1 MADNVGAIYYTVE
14 AETGELI
21 EALKSVNQSLNKL
34 NEKFDDTDK
43 HAKRLDSTM
52 TGLARAI
59 KAVIAASALRE
70 MAGMVQK
77 YQEMAERVRMA
88 TDSQAEFE
96 MVQRRLLDT
105 ANGTYR
111 SLEEAQELYIRTA
124 DSLRSMG
131 YSTEQALDVTDSMSY
146 AFVKNATSADRAEAA
161 ISQFSKSMNTGK
173 VSADQWETI
182 SSAIPTVINDIAKA
196 SGKTGAEIRKLG
208 AEGKLTAAQLS
219 EGLRKSLDENAKAAA
234 GMASNLTD
242 AGVRARTAITAV
254 LVAME
259 ERSGALQAFTDGIIK
274 AADAVLG
281 LAGDGE
287 AMAAIMDG
295 LTTAGMALSAVIAG
309 RLIGAFLGFAAAQV
323 RAATTMGVATVAA
336 NGLRTAMA
344 FLGGPAGVIL
354 LAATAIYTFA
364 KSSAD
369 AKPSVDLLS
378 ESISDLGDATLKLR
392 RVQIQDKLAELE
404 GAGGA
409 AMATGASVEYL
420 KKQLAQFPNSA
431 KAEEW
436 TRRIVE
442 QEAAAEAAGAE
453 LAQYRARLKEV
464 DDALALRATPK
475 PKQAGGAPDPNA
487 PSAKDTDALKK
498 QIDALWEQADVLGM
512 TATETALYKLQLAG
526 ATDEQL
532 RSAASALALI
542 DANEKLAES
551 EEELNKQKEKFGSD
565 PDRYIRG
572 DSGPLSGGAFDTQS
586 ARYAAEADAERQRYA
601 DQLTRLQEARRLQ
614 IQTKQE
620 YDALEEQM
628 AAEHQSRMNQIAVA
642 GATST
647 LNNAANMFGSMAELY
662 KSAEGE
668 QSRSYQNMFALSK
681 VFAIASAGM
690 NLSLA
695 MAQALADPSAVTLPQ
710 KLANYAAVGSAGAGL
725 AAQIGSAAFAGRQ
738 YGGPVAAGSMYR
750 INETGAPEVFNA
762 ANGRQYMLPNQRGE
776 VVSNAEASRQTMPNI
791 QVINNGPPVSVRQ
804 ELSGN
809 QIKLIL
815 DLAEDRMAGSIT
827 RDGKVGKAAQRAFGL
842 GRAAK

>member
-1 MADNVGAIYYTVE
+1 MAENVGSIYYTVE

-77 YQEMAERVRMA
+77 YQEMAERVQMA

-96 MVQRRLLDT
+96 MVQRRLMAT

-182 SSAIPTVINDIAKA
+182 SSAIPSVINDIAKA

-259 ERSGALQAFTDGIIK
+259 ERSGALQAFTDGIIR
-274 AADAVLG
+274 AADAVLS

-287 AMAAIMDG
+287 AMTAIMDG

-309 RLIGAFLGFAAAQV
+309 RLIGAFLGFAAAQM

-354 LAATAIYTFA
+354 LAATALFTFG
-364 KSSAD
+364 KNSAD
-369 AKPSVDLLS
+369 AASKIKSLNTEVKDLTKAQVDLEKVLLPKQI
-378 ESISDLGDATLKLR
+378 EEARKKYEDMAKGVRDMADARGVKHLEKHNEQLAYR
-392 RVQIQDKLAELE
+392 RVRA
-404 GAGGA
+404 
-409 AMATGASVEYL
+409 
-420 KKQLAQFPNSA
+420 
-431 KAEEW
+431 
-436 TRRIVE
+436 
-442 QEAAAEAAGAE
+442 EAAADA
-453 LAQYRARLKEV
+453 LKELI
-464 DDALALRATPK
+464 DRQEQLNNWK
-475 PKQAGGAPDPNA
+475 PAASSAPTLTTPDPNA
-487 PSAKDTDALKK
+487 PSAKDTDALKR
-498 QIDALWEQADVLGM
+498 QINALWEQADVLGM
-512 TATETALYKLQLAG
+512 TATEAALYKMQLAG

-542 DANEKLAES
+542 EANERLLQS
-551 EEELNKQKEKFGSD
+551 EEDLQESRERINAAGGAD
-565 PDRYIRG
+565 AYI
-572 DSGPLSGGAFDTQS
+572 SGGTQPLSGGMFDQQS
-586 ARYAAEADAERQRYA
+586 ARYEAERKAEEQRYQEQLKRLADVQAAEQQHTLAKE
-601 DQLTRLQEARRLQ
+601 QLYQQ
-614 IQTKQE
+614 HI
-620 YDALEEQM
+620 D
-628 AAEHQSRMNQIAVA
+628 RMNQIDQARADLMIQTA
-642 GATST
+642 GGAFGQMSSDLMAFATVYGAE
-647 LNNAANMFGSMAELY
+647 NRKMFEMAKAA
-662 KSAEGE
+662 
-668 QSRSYQNMFALSK
+668 
-681 VFAIASAGM
+681 AIASTLAETYVGAQRAF
-690 NLSLA
+690 SA
-695 MAQALADPSAVTLPQ
+695 MAGIPVVGPALGAA
-710 KLANYAAVGSAGAGL
+710 AAGAAVLGGMARV
-725 AAQIGSAAFAGRQ
+725 AQIRSQSIPGRQ
-738 YGGPVAAGSMYR
+738 YGGPVAAGGMYR

-776 VVSNAEASRQTMPNI
+776 VVSNAESSRQSMPNI

-804 ELSGN
+804 EVSGD

-842 GRAAK
+842 GRAGR

>member
-1 MADNVGAIYYTVE
+1 MGENVGTIYYTVE
-14 AETGELI
+14 AETAALLNAEKAVSKSMGNMAGEMTK
-21 EALKSVNQSLNKL
+21 ADKAADQLN
-34 NEKFDDTDK
+34 
-43 HAKRLDSTM
+43 ATM
-52 TGLARAI
+52 TGLSRAI
-59 KAVIAASALRE
+59 KAVIAAAALRE

-77 YQEMAERVRMA
+77 YQEMAERVQMA
-88 TDSQAEFE
+88 TSSQAEYE
-96 MVQRRLLDT
+96 MVQQRLLAT

-161 ISQFSKSMNTGK
+161 ISQFSKAMNTGK

-182 SSAIPTVINDIAKA
+182 SSAIPSVINDIAKA
-196 SGKTGAEIRKLG
+196 TGKTGAEIRKLG

-219 EGLRKSLDENAKAAA
+219 EGLRKSLEENEKAAA
-234 GMASNLTD
+234 AMANNLTD

-259 ERSGALQAFTDGIIK
+259 ERSGALQAFTNGIIK
-274 AADAVLG
+274 ASEAVLS

-287 AMAAIMDG
+287 AMEAIMDG
-295 LTTAGMALSAVIAG
+295 MTMAGTALASLIAG
-309 RLIGAFLGFAAAQV
+309 RLIAGFLGLAVAQV
-323 RAATTMGVATVAA
+323 RSASAMGVAAFAA
-336 NGLRTAMA
+336 NKLRTAMA
-344 FLGGPAGVIL
+344 FLTGPAGLTI
-354 LAATAIYTFA
+354 LAATALYTLA
-364 KSSAD
+364 RGAGD
-369 AKPSVDLLS
+369 AKEPVDALAGAVDELS
-378 ESISDLGDATLKLR
+378 NATIRL
-392 RVQIQDKLAELE
+392 QTI
-404 GAGGA
+404 A
-409 AMATGASVEYL
+409 A
-420 KKQLAQFPNSA
+420 KKQLADLEEQARKLSRSVLHTREAMDSLMTMPNQENLDHL
-431 KAEEW
+431 EEM
-436 TRRIVE
+436 E
-442 QEAAAEAAGAE
+442 AQLQKNQEEAQTLTE
-453 LAQYRARLKEV
+453 RLKE
-464 DDALALRATPK
+464 LAGERDRRAKGGKPATPGT
-475 PKQAGGAPDPNA
+475 PPDLNA
-487 PSAKDTDALKK
+487 PSAKDTDAIKK
-498 QIDALWEQADVLGM
+498 QIDALWEQADAYHA
-512 TATETALYKLQLAG
+512 TAAEIALFKLQQAG
-526 ATDEQL
+526 ADDAQM

-542 DANEKLAES
+542 EANEQLLKS
-551 EEELNKQKEKFGSD
+551 EEELNKQKERFGDD

-647 LNNAANMFGSMAELY
+647 LNNASNMFSSMAELY
-662 KSAEGE
+662 KNAEGE
-668 QSRSYQNMFALSK
+668 QSRSYKNMFALSQ

-710 KLANYAAVGSAGAGL
+710 KLANYAAVGAAGAGL
-725 AAQIGSAAFAGRQ
+725 IAQIGSAAFAGRQ

-776 VVSNAEASRQTMPNI
+776 VVSNAEAGRQSMPNI

-804 ELSGN
+804 ELSGG

-815 DLAEDRMAGSIT
+815 DMAEDRIAGSISGD
-827 RDGKVGKAAQRAFGL
+827 RKVGKAAQRAFGL
-842 GRAAK
+842 GRAGR